1 MKNANT
7 DVLVLA
13 NVFLFHIWNLFTVL
27 GDF

>member
-7 DVLVLA
+7 DMLVLA
-13 NVFLFHIWNLFTVL
+13 NMFLIHIWNLFTVL